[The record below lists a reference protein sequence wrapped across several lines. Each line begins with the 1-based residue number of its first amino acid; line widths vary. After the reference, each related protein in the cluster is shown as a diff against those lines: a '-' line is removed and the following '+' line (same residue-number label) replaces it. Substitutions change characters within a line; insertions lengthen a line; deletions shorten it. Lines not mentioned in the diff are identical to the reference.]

1 MHSLHSLLSPLC
13 AGALA
18 LSLLAAGCTA
28 PAQAPT
34 PLAAQTVSVTPAAN
48 VTVDRA
54 AADLGLSLLRQVR
67 QEDTGSVLLSPL
79 SAELAL
85 SMAANGASE
94 ETLQQFT
101 ALLGGGA
108 DLDTINA
115 ACAQWLQDY
124 RDLGGSQAT
133 LANSLWVDPEGA
145 IRDDYIG
152 RCSGVF
158 DAQVFQTDLSAP
170 ATVGQVNRWVSD
182 QTKGL
187 IPQLVQQP
195 FQEDSAAVLVNAL
208 YLKNTWRTPFHA
220 NNTYTA
226 PFTPAQGDPR
236 EQDYL
241 CHGSLDLTYLSSADA
256 EGVLLPYDD
265 GRLAFFALLPRED
278 LDTLLNGLTGDQ
290 LAQLFAD
297 AQEDT
302 FFLHLGLPK
311 FETKWSGSLI
321 EPLTALGLD
330 TAFDP
335 GRADF
340 SNLGDDP
347 NGYYLSQVIQATKL
361 SVNEK
366 GTEAAAATL
375 AEATSGCALPRD
387 GITLNFDRPFLY
399 GIADVQTGL
408 PLFLGTFEE

>member
-1 MHSLHSLLSPLC
+1 MHTLLTPLC

-18 LSLLAAGCTA
+18 LTLLTAGCTA
-28 PAQAPT
+28 PAKAPAQLT
-34 PLAAQTVSVTPAAN
+34 AQTVSVTPAASAA
-48 VTVDRA
+48 VDRA

-67 QEDTGSVLLSPL
+67 TEDTGSVLLSPL

-85 SMAANGASE
+85 SLAANGAAG
-94 ETLQQFT
+94 ETLRQFD
-101 ALLGGGA
+101 ALLDSGT
-108 DLDTINA
+108 DLDTLNA
-115 ACAQWLQDY
+115 ACAQWLRDY
-124 RDLGGSQAT
+124 RDLGGSTQAT

-145 IRDDYIG
+145 VRDDYIG

-170 ATVGQVNRWVSD
+170 AAVDQVNRWVSD

-195 FQEDSAAVLVNAL
+195 FQENAAAVLVNAL
-208 YLKNTWRTPFHA
+208 YLKNAWRTPFNA
-220 NNTYTA
+220 NNTYSA
-226 PFTPAQGDPR
+226 PFTPAQGKPR

-265 GRLAFFALLPRED
+265 GRLAFFALLPREN
-278 LDTLLNGLTGDQ
+278 LDALLDGLTGDQ
-290 LAQLFAD
+290 LTQLLTD
-297 AQEDT
+297 GREYT
-302 FFLHLGLPK
+302 LFLHLGLPK
-311 FETKWSGSLI
+311 FETEWSGSLV
-321 EPLTALGLD
+321 EPLTALGLAA
-330 TAFDP
+330 AFDP
-335 GRADF
+335 LQADF

-347 NGYYLSQVIQATKL
+347 NGYYLSQVIQAAKL

-366 GTEAAAATL
+366 GTQAAAATL
-375 AEATSGCALPRD
+375 VEADTGCGLPRQD
-387 GITLNFDRPFLY
+387 GITLDFDRPFLY